1 MDDNFDVSADLTW
14 DVYDAGASF
23 GQLKAGFQLIYR
35 ERDSDSVTYGFNVNQ
50 VRDDLLRTENLLVS
64 DVVYICDGASANS
77 ACESGSEGGISTSP
91 NTGLVFVDKTLA
103 SDSYDAELE
112 YNSAYLMYDHTFDSV
127 WQVILGVATRP
138 TSKRRTRFLC
148 RARGCRAIRHRRG
161 SFCPAWA

>member
-1 MDDNFDVSADLTW
+1 MPV
-14 DVYDAGASF
+14 F

-35 ERDSDSVTYGFNVNQ
+35 ERDSDSATYGFNVNQ
-50 VRDDLLRTENLLVS
+50 IRDDLLRTENLLVS
-64 DVVYICDGASANS
+64 DVVYTCDGGNNRPG
-77 ACESGSEGGISTSP
+77 CQPGGEGGISSSP

-112 YNSAYLMYDHTFDSV
+112 YNSAYVMYDHTFDSV

-148 RARGCRAIRHRRG
+148 RARRVPCNPSSTRIV
-161 SFCPAWA
+161 FCPAWA